1 MATEIDAAWLLTL
14 RAAWLKETGQRFSRE
29 AAMAKV
35 FSSEAANR
43 VVREAVQIF
52 GGYGYMEESVVAR
65 LYRDCRVTQI
75 YEGTS
80 EVQRLVI
87 ARDVLRS

>member
-1 MATEIDAAWLLTL
+1 
-14 RAAWLKETGQRFSRE
+14 
-29 AAMAKV
+29 MAKV
-35 FSSEAANR
+35 FSTETANE
-43 VVREAVQIF
+43 VVREAVQLH
-52 GGYGYMEESVVAR
+52 GGYGYMEEYEVAR

-87 ARDVLRS
+87 GRELLRAQA